1 MALKRSYP
9 PLAIFSMSS
18 LTDIIF
24 LLLIFFMVTST
35 VIQPTALDV
44 SLPQSEVQTTLK
56 PQTEVYIDSVGAF
69 SIVENRVDSVN
80 PMAAIQHN
88 VDIDELASR
97 LENIHAA
104 DSLRAV
110 AIYADERVDYGRVV
124 NVLNIAA
131 RNNMRT
137 VLATRP
143 AQTNVVKPETTGQ

>member
-9 PLAIFSMSS
+9 PLAMFSMSS

-44 SLPQSEVQTTLK
+44 SLPQSDTQTMLR
-56 PQTEVYIDSVGAF
+56 PQTEVYIDSIGSI
-69 SIVENRVDSVN
+69 SIVENRVDSLD
-80 PMAAIQHN
+80 PLASIQRG
-88 VDIDELASR
+88 ISSEELAIK
-97 LENIHAA
+97 LKEIHSV

-110 AIYADERVDYGRVV
+110 AVYADEKVDYGRVV
-124 NVLNIAA
+124 KVLNLAN
-131 RNNMRT
+131 RCNMRT

-143 AQTNVVKPETTGQ
+143 DRSNQTK